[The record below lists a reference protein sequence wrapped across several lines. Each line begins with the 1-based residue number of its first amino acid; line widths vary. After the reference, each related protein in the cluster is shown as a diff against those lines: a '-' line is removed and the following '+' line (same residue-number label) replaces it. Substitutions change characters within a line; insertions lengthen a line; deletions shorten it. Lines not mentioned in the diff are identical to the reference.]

1 MIQAMKYKPLRIRF
15 ANVDEESAL
24 KFVIGRDG
32 CVSALWD
39 NIRAGSVRVLSE
51 RRMGKTWLLQL
62 ALARKPEWA
71 VPIYFDAQDMI
82 SAPEFVWRLNKEMN
96 EKKFIS
102 DDWYGKINKWF
113 DSFRRIFQ
121 RLQRQNVGGYTI
133 PEIDPWNSLLS
144 DTFRHFIER
153 SKKGISVLI
162 IDELPFHLDKLMKA
176 NAHDDAIQLLDTL
189 RSLRHKFTSLRI
201 VLCGSLG
208 LHIVMRKLREK
219 GYSGQPV
226 NDMPPFEVS
235 PLDPEQSQ
243 YLAGCLLLGEKIPCK
258 DIDVI
263 AQSISES
270 SSNVPFYIQ
279 HIVKWMR
286 DRKDVQWDEEKVSL
300 ISEKWFVSGIDPAE
314 ISYYND
320 RLDEY
325 YPHDIVDKARS
336 VLDVLSSKKEGMD
349 LSEIIN
355 LVRHH
360 PKTLTSDTEQIS
372 KVIDILR
379 DDHYIIAYD
388 GKWKFKLGII
398 RKWWWNSRGKYG
410 E

>member
-1 MIQAMKYKPLRIRF
+1 MTDTKKYKPLKIRF
-15 ANVDEESAL
+15 ANIDEKNSA

-32 CVSALWD
+32 CVSALWND
-39 NIRAGSVRVLSE
+39 IRSGSVRVLSE

-71 VPIYFDAQDMI
+71 VPIYFDAQDI
-82 SAPEFVWRLNKEMN
+82 NSAPEFVWRLNKEMN

-102 DDWYGKINKWF
+102 DEWYEIINKWF
-113 DSFRRIFQ
+113 DSFRRLLQ
-121 RLQRQNVGGYTI
+121 RLQGKTVASYAI

-144 DTFRHFIER
+144 DTCRHFVEH
-153 SKKGISVLI
+153 SKNQISVLI

-189 RSLRHKFTSLRI
+189 RSLRHKFPSFRI

-208 LHIVMRKLREK
+208 LHIVLGELREK
-219 GYSGQPV
+219 GYSGEPV
-226 NDMPPFEVS
+226 NDMPPFEVP
-235 PLDPEQSQ
+235 PLDPEQSR

-263 AQSISES
+263 AQSIGES

-279 HIVKWMR
+279 HLVRWMR
-286 DRKDVQWDEEKVSL
+286 DRKDVQWDEKKVGL
-300 ISEKWFVSGIDPAE
+300 IPEEWFESGTDPAQ
-314 ISYYND
+314 ISYYNN

-325 YPHDIVDKARS
+325 YPLDIVDKARS
-336 VLDVLSSKKEGMD
+336 VLDVLSSRQEGMD
-349 LSEIIN
+349 LRKIIN

-360 PKTLTSDTEQIS
+360 PKTITADAGQIS
-372 KVIDILR
+372 KVIEILR
-379 DDHYIIAYD
+379 DDHYIIAHD
-388 GKWKFKLGII
+388 GKWKFKLEII
-398 RKWWWNSRGKYG
+398 RKWWWNSRGQYG
-410 E
+410 A